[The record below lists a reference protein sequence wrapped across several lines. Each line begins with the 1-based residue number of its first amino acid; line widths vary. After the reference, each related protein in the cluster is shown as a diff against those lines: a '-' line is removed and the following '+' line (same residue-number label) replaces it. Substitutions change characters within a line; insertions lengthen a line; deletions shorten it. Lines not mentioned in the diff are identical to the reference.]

1 MSDDRAATDGER
13 TPPPGLDESL
23 RQVGH
28 TGKAAFD
35 SAKDTGRA
43 LRRLVSADFTLM
55 RSAFGRGLAWAG
67 VAIVFGASAWALLA
81 GSLIALLVGFF
92 GWSWLGAL
100 SLAALISIVVTVFAA
115 WKVGCYF
122 DYTGMH
128 ATRRQLH
135 RLGLFDEDDD
145 ANDDDKTERPK

>member
-1 MSDDRAATDGER
+1 MSEDRDVADGER

-28 TGKAAFD
+28 AGQAAFA

-43 LRRLVSADFTLM
+43 LRRLVSADLALM

-67 VAIVFGASAWALLA
+67 VAIVFGASAWALVA

-100 SLAALISIVVTVFAA
+100 SLAALISIIVTVFAA
-115 WKVGCYF
+115 WKVGRFF

-128 ATRRQLH
+128 ATRRQLQ
-135 RLGLFDEDDD
+135 RLGLFDEGDDD
-145 ANDDDKTERPK
+145 HDDDHTRGAP

>member
-1 MSDDRAATDGER
+1 MSEERAAQDGER
-13 TPPPGLDESL
+13 ATPPGLEDSL

-28 TGKAAFD
+28 AGQAAFG

-43 LRRLVSADFTLM
+43 LRRLISADFALM

-81 GSLIALLVGFF
+81 GSLIALLVGYF
-92 GWSWLGAL
+92 GWSWLQAL
-100 SLAALISIVVTVFAA
+100 SLAAVISLIVTFFAA
-115 WKVGCYF
+115 WKVGRYF
-122 DYTGMH
+122 DHTGMH

-135 RLGLFDEDDD
+135 RLGLFDEQDDD
-145 ANDDDKTERPK
+145 EKTEGKP